1 VGCFGYSPVEGADAN
16 ALPDWVPEE
25 LAEERRAEFM
35 QVQAEVSGRRLA
47 RFVGRELQVLVD
59 AVQDGVGQA
68 RSFADAPEI
77 DGVVRIAAAA
87 KLKPGQF
94 AKVKILACA
103 EHDLEAVLI

>member
-1 VGCFGYSPVEGADAN
+1 LG
-16 ALPDWVPEE
+16 
-25 LAEERRAEFM
+25 EERRAEFM
-35 QVQAEVSGRRLA
+35 AVQAEVSQRRLA

-59 AVQDGVGQA
+59 TVQDGAAIA

-77 DGVVRIAAAA
+77 DGVVRIASAS

-103 EHDLEAVLI
+103 EHDLEAELV